1 MKTRN
6 KEKANF
12 GTELLLNC
20 FVFTAFTT
28 QEFDWLLSFL
38 VPGSVYLGL
47 SALVPILTEAL
58 TLSIT
63 DVPGILA
70 KISTI
75 LTTLF
80 YTIVAVFIFGI
91 SIVSIAHNIFETAC
105 NLY

>member
-1 MKTRN
+1 M
-6 KEKANF
+6 
-12 GTELLLNC
+12 
-20 FVFTAFTT
+20 FTAFTK

-58 TLSIT
+58 AVSIT
-63 DVPGILA
+63 DITGTFA
-70 KISTI
+70 KISAI

-91 SIVSIAHNIFETAC
+91 SIVSIAPIKNYERVNGFQWNVIRVRFC
-105 NLY
+105 